1 MRQGPVPAQERQEAL
16 QTRQMCGQ
24 PAWNRFVWRRLREPD
39 VGPAQLRE
47 LRQALPAQRHLL
59 GGNVHMRQRCLP
71 EQRGD
76 LLPGGIAPG
85 RLSLLFKPR
94 PNDL

>member
-1 MRQGPVPAQERQEAL
+1 VQGQQEAVRREVRQHL
-16 QTRQMCGQ
+16 QR
-24 PAWNRFVWRRLREPD
+24 
-39 VGPAQLRE
+39 PAQLRE

-85 RLSLLFKPR
+85 RLSLLFKP
-94 PNDL
+94 